1 MEKPKGEK
9 FDVGGVLY
17 DKVRLTMVLDGFT
30 APVTAGTIT
39 DLIQRGKSSGRLL
52 RTKWA
57 GVRVAGWVFCSL
69 KVGSGGQCT
78 SFYRSGRWRLCSRG
92 CSEAGSETVGF

>member
-30 APVTAGTIT
+30 APVTAGTIV
-39 DLIQRGKSSGRLL
+39 DLIQRGKSSGL
-52 RTKWA
+52 
-57 GVRVAGWVFCSL
+57 VVFVS
-69 KVGSGGQCT
+69 
-78 SFYRSGRWRLCSRG
+78 Y
-92 CSEAGSETVGF
+92 